1 MKRKSV
7 TFVDDCITH
16 GIDPDSP
23 TAEAELEEAIE
34 SDVKGW

>member
-1 MKRKSV
+1 MEKKSA
-7 TFVDDCITH
+7 TFIDECYTY